1 MLVDVSTT
9 AGLTIYDGSSID
21 HSMFYNGNDEW
32 YWDRPD
38 IRRTVFIDDYVY
50 AISQQGVTVHRLDT
64 MELSAYEGLPVSQPY
79 KGLYYNDERQEEE
92 EPDPNNKESEDG
104 ASGGGETTTSGSEA

>member
-79 KGLYYNDERQEEE
+79 KVYYNDERQEEE
-92 EPDPNNKESEDG
+92 EPDPNDKESEDG